1 MEEQLV
7 KGIQSALDLL
17 RECEKETAVTV
28 SDTQLSEMVM
38 RLFRNEDMEG
48 LERLMQMKKM
58 ERQFVD
64 ELQAFVERWSNR
76 LEALHA

>member
-1 MEEQLV
+1 MEEQLI
-7 KGIQSALDLL
+7 KGIQSSLDLL

-48 LERLMQMKKM
+48 LERLMQMKKV

-64 ELQAFVERWSNR
+64 ELQAFVMRWSNR